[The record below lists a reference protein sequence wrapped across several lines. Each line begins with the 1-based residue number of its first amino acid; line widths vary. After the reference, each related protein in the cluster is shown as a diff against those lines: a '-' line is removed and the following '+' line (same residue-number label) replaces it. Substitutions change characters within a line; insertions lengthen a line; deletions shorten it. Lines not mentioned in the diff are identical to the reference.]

1 MTKPAQRAH
10 PYMPNSTS
18 SAKEKLLSG
27 LGVSSAEALYEQIPE
42 SHRARGDFA
51 FPKALSAELELERH
65 IGDLLQKNISCAS
78 NLSFLGGGCWQHYVP
93 AVCQE
98 IMSRSEF
105 LTPVWG
111 TPSSDHGRNQT
122 WFEFNS
128 QLGELL
134 GAEMV
139 GMPLYSWGCAV
150 GHALRMAARLTGR
163 RTVLIPRI
171 IDPERR
177 AVVANYCEPEQMDS
191 HLRIVEIPSDPV
203 SGGLDLVA
211 LEAAIDDS
219 VAAIYLETPNYLG
232 VIETQLEQISKLSR
246 NAGVE
251 LIVGVDPIS
260 LGVLKA
266 PGDCGADLIVGSTQP
281 LGIPMSCGGG
291 LGGFIAS
298 RDEPR
303 YAHEY
308 PTLMLSATDTE
319 REGEI
324 GFAMAL
330 MHQNS
335 YGSRE
340 EGKDWTGNSTYLH
353 ATAGAVYL
361 SLMGPQGMHD
371 IGELILQRA
380 HYAAQ
385 QVNAVAGVCVP
396 KLDGFFKEFVVN
408 FDDSGKSVATINE
421 ALLEHGIFG
430 GIDLT
435 KVFPELGN
443 SALFCV
449 TEVHTQADID
459 RLTTAITEVCA

>member
-1 MTKPAQRAH
+1 MNKPAQRAH
-10 PYMPNSTS
+10 PYMPNSIP
-18 SAKEKLLSG
+18 SAKEKLLSE
-27 LGVSSAEALYEQIPE
+27 LGVASAETLYEQIPE
-42 SHRARGDFA
+42 SHRARDA
-51 FPKALSAELELERH
+51 FEFPPALSAEVELERH
-65 IGDLLQKNISCAS
+65 INDLLKKNTSCDT

-134 GAEMV
+134 SAEMV
-139 GMPLYSWGCAV
+139 GMPVYSWGCAS
-150 GHALRMAARLTGR
+150 GHALRMAARLTGKR
-163 RTVLIPRI
+163 SVLIPKI
-171 IDPERR
+171 MDPERR
-177 AVVANYCEPEQMDS
+177 AVIANYCEPEQMDT
-191 HLRIVEIPSDPV
+191 HLRIVEIDSDPAT
-203 SGGLDLVA
+203 GGIDLGA

-219 VAAIYLETPNYLG
+219 VAAIYVETPNYLG
-232 VIETQLEQISKLSR
+232 SIETQLEQISELCR
-246 NAGVE
+246 DAGAE
-251 LIVGVDPIS
+251 LILGVDPIS
-260 LGVLKA
+260 LGVLQA

-308 PTLMLSATDTE
+308 PTLMLSATDTA
-319 REGEI
+319 RDGEI
-324 GFAMAL
+324 GFSMAL
-330 MHQNS
+330 MHQSS

-361 SLMGPQGMHD
+361 SLMGPQGMRE
-371 IGELILQRA
+371 IGELIMQRA
-380 HYAAQ
+380 HYAARQ
-385 QVNAVAGVCVP
+385 INAIANVSVP
-396 KLDGFFKEFVVN
+396 QLQGFFKEFVVN
-408 FDDSGKSVATINE
+408 YDDTGKTVASIND
-421 ALLEHGIFG
+421 ALLERGIFG
-430 GIDLT
+430 GIDLS
-435 KVFPELGN
+435 VHFPALGN
-443 SALFCV
+443 SALLCV
-449 TEVHTQADID
+449 TEVHTQSDIE
-459 RLTTAITEVCA
+459 RLATAIKEVCA

>member
-1 MTKPAQRAH
+1 MTKPEQRAH
-10 PYMPNSTS
+10 PYMPNSTAN
-18 SAKEKLLSG
+18 AKEQLLRA
-27 LGVSSAEALYEQIPE
+27 LGVDTAEALFEQIPE
-42 SHRARGDFA
+42 DHRARHA
-51 FPKALSAELELERH
+51 FEFPEALSAELELERH
-65 IGDLLQKNISCAS
+65 VGDLLKRNVSCEH
-78 NLSFLGGGCWQHYVP
+78 NLNFLGGGCWQHYVP

-111 TPSSDHGRNQT
+111 TPSSDHGRNQA

-134 GAEMV
+134 NAEMV
-139 GMPLYSWGCAV
+139 GMPVYSWGCAV

-163 RTVLIPRI
+163 RTVLIPQVL
-171 IDPERR
+171 DPERR
-177 AVVANYCEPEQMDS
+177 AVIANYCEPEQMDS
-191 HLRIVEIPSDPV
+191 HLRIIEIPQDPS
-203 SGGLDLVA
+203 SGSLDLEA
-211 LEAAIDDS
+211 LRGALGDS
-219 VAAIYLETPNYLG
+219 VAAVYIETPSYFG
-232 VIETQLEQISKLSR
+232 HIETQLETITAMTR
-246 NAGVE
+246 AAGAE
-251 LIVGVDPIS
+251 SIIGVDPIS

-303 YAHEY
+303 YAREY

-319 REGEI
+319 RPGEI
-324 GFAMAL
+324 GFSMAL
-330 MHQNS
+330 FHQNS

-361 SLMGPQGMHD
+361 SLMGPQGMRE

-385 QVNAVAGVCVP
+385 QLNAIDGVQIP
-396 KLDGFFKEFVVN
+396 RAHGFFKEFVIN
-408 FDDSGKSVATINE
+408 YDKTGRSVAEING
-421 ALLEHGIFG
+421 ALLHRGIYG
-430 GIDLT
+430 GIDLSED
-435 KVFPELGN
+435 FPELGA
-443 SALFCV
+443 SALICV
-449 TEVHTQADID
+449 TEVHTQADIEQFVAA
-459 RLTTAITEVCA
+459 LKEICA

>member
-1 MTKPAQRAH
+1 MNKPVARAH
-10 PYMPNSTS
+10 PYMPNSIERV
-18 SAKEKLLSG
+18 KEQLLEG

-42 SHRARGDFA
+42 SHRARDDFD
-51 FPKALSAELELERH
+51 FPKALSSEVELDRH
-65 IGDLLQKNISCAS
+65 MNDLLNKNTSCVK

-111 TPSSDHGRNQT
+111 TPSSDHGRNQA

-128 QLGELL
+128 GLGELL

-139 GMPLYSWGCAV
+139 GMPVYSWGCAA

-163 RTVLIPRI
+163 STVLIPRI
-171 IDPERR
+171 LDPQRR
-177 AVVANYCEPEQMDS
+177 AVITNYCEPEQMDS
-191 HLRIVEIPSDPV
+191 HLRVLEIAIDET
-203 SGGLDLVA
+203 SGGLDLNA
-211 LEAAIDDS
+211 LEAVLDDS
-219 VAAIYLETPNYLG
+219 VAAIYVETPNYLG
-232 VIETQLEQISKLSR
+232 TFETQLERIAELSR
-246 NAGVE
+246 AAGAE
-251 LIVGVDPIS
+251 CIVGVDPIS

-324 GFAMAL
+324 GFSMAL
-330 MHQNS
+330 MHQSS

-353 ATAGAVYL
+353 AIAGAVYL
-361 SLMGPQGMHD
+361 ALMGPQGMRE

-380 HYAAQ
+380 HYAAHKL
-385 QVNAVAGVCVP
+385 NAINGVSIP
-396 KLDGFFKEFVVN
+396 RLQGFFKEFVVN
-408 FDDSGKSVATINE
+408 YDATGKSVVQINQ
-421 ALLEHGIFG
+421 ALLARGIFG
-430 GIDLT
+430 GIDLSSD
-435 KVFPELGN
+435 FPELGN
-443 SALFCV
+443 SALLCV
-449 TEVHTQADID
+449 TEIHTQDDID
-459 RLTTAITEVCA
+459 RLITALTEICA

>member
-10 PYMPNSTS
+10 PYMPNSIS
-18 SAKEKLLSG
+18 STKEQLLSG
-27 LGVSSAEALYEQIPE
+27 LGIDSPEALYEQIPE
-42 SHRARGDFA
+42 SHRARKPFDF
-51 FPKALSAELELERH
+51 PPALSAEVELERH
-65 IGDLLQKNISCAS
+65 VRDLLRKNVSCED

-111 TPSSDHGRNQT
+111 TPSSDHGRNQA

-139 GMPLYSWGCAV
+139 GMPVYSWGCAV

-163 RTVLIPRI
+163 RRVLIPEI
-171 IDPERR
+171 LDPERR
-177 AVVANYCEPEQMDS
+177 AVIANYCEPEEMDS
-191 HLRIVEIPSDPV
+191 HLQVLEIGTDSV
-203 SGGLDLVA
+203 SGGIDLAA
-211 LEAAIDDS
+211 LAEAIDDT
-219 VAAIYLETPNYLG
+219 VAAIYVETPNYLG
-232 VIETQLEQISKLSR
+232 TIETQLEQISALSR
-246 NAGVE
+246 SAGVE

-308 PTLMLSATDTE
+308 PTLMLSATETE

-324 GFAMAL
+324 GFSMTL

-353 ATAGAVYL
+353 AIAGAVYL
-361 SLMGPQGMHD
+361 ALMGPQGMRE

-385 QVNAVAGVCVP
+385 QINAIDGVRVDR
-396 KLDGFFKEFVVN
+396 LQGFFKEFVVN
-408 FDDSGKSVATINE
+408 FDDTGKSVAAIND
-421 ALLEHGIFG
+421 ALLEQGIFG
-430 GIDLT
+430 GIDLSRS
-435 KVFPELGN
+435 FPQFGN

-449 TEVHTQADID
+449 TEVHTQNDID
-459 RLTTAITEVCA
+459 RLTRALAEVCA